1 MHACTETCEHD
12 VPGYTAILIYIQ
24 STRVSVCVCGG
35 GGACLCAF
43 GRAGDS
49 VSARV
54 LCLSVCQFDFAL
66 YD

>member
-1 MHACTETCEHD
+1 M
-12 VPGYTAILIYIQ
+12 
-24 STRVSVCVCGG
+24 CVWWGGGGG

>member
-1 MHACTETCEHD
+1 M
-12 VPGYTAILIYIQ
+12 
-24 STRVSVCVCGG
+24 CVWGGVGGG
-35 GGACLCAF
+35 GGACFCAF